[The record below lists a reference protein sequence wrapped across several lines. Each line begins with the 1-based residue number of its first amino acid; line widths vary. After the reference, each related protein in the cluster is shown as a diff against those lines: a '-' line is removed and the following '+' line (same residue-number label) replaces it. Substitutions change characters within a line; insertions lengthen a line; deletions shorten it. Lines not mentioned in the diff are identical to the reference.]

1 MSADRPAK
9 GLGMGLQALLGEAAR
24 PAPAPSVA
32 GDQTSS
38 RGGVRE
44 IEIAKIRPNPNQ
56 PRVQFDEVA
65 LDELADSIR
74 QRGVLQPIL
83 LKSEGD
89 DYLIIA
95 GERRWRAAQR
105 ARLHSIPALVREID
119 DSTTAELALIE
130 NIQRQDLN
138 PLEEAEGYRQLI
150 QRHGHTQDDVG
161 RIVHKS
167 RSHVA
172 NLLRLLDLPA
182 FVRESLL
189 KGDISMGHARA
200 VAASDEPEGLTREI
214 IAKGLSVR
222 QAEQRARRE
231 KNRPGPGADIA
242 RASARNAAKAFD
254 ADLDA
259 LERQLGDILGLKVQV
274 THKGQGGAVVLNYSS
289 LDQLDM
295 ICQRLSGEPI

>member
-9 GLGMGLQALLGEAAR
+9 GLGMGLQALLGEAGR
-24 PAPAPSVA
+24 SPSPTEAAVP
-32 GDQTSS
+32 

-44 IEIAKIRPNPNQ
+44 IELARIRPNPEQ
-56 PRVQFDEVA
+56 PRIHFDETA
-65 LDELADSIR
+65 LDELAESIG

-83 LKSEGD
+83 LRPGGD
-89 DYLIIA
+89 EFIIIA

-105 ARLHSIPALVREID
+105 ARLHTIPAIIREID
-119 DSTTAELALIE
+119 ESTTAELALIE

-150 QRHGHTQDDVG
+150 ERHGHTQDDVG

-167 RSHVA
+167 RSHVS
-172 NLLRLLDLPA
+172 NLLRLLDLPD
-182 FVRESLL
+182 FVRQSLL

-200 VAASDEPEGLTREI
+200 VATAENPEQLTRDI
-214 IAKGLSVR
+214 IARGLSVR
-222 QAEQRARRE
+222 QIEERARRE
-231 KNRPGPGADIA
+231 KLRPAGSANAGHKVA
-242 RASARNAAKAFD
+242 RTTFKTVD
-254 ADLDA
+254 ADLEA
-259 LERQLGDILGLKVQV
+259 LERQLADILGLKVQV
-274 THKGQGGAVVLNYSS
+274 SHKGQGGAVTLHYSS

>member
-1 MSADRPAK
+1 MSVDRPAK

-24 PAPAPSVA
+24 PATAAP
-32 GDQTSS
+32 GEQGSS

-44 IEIAKIRPNPNQ
+44 IEIARIHANPDQ
-56 PRVQFDEVA
+56 PRIQFDEEA
-65 LDELADSIR
+65 LDELAESIR

-83 LKSEGD
+83 LRPDGD
-89 DYLIIA
+89 DYLIVA

-105 ARLHSIPALVREID
+105 ARLHAIPAIVREID
-119 DSTTAELALIE
+119 DSATAELALIE

-150 QRHGHTQDDVG
+150 NRHGHTQDDIG
-161 RIVHKS
+161 RLVHKS

-172 NLLRLLDLPA
+172 NLLRLLDLPE
-182 FVRESLL
+182 FVRASLL

-200 VAASDEPEGLTREI
+200 VATAEDPEELAREV
-214 IAKGLSVR
+214 IAKGFSVR
-222 QAEQRARRE
+222 QTEERARRQ
-231 KNRPGPGADIA
+231 KNRPGPGADIG

-274 THKGQGGAVVLNYSS
+274 THKGQGGSVILNYSS

-295 ICQRLSGEPI
+295 VCQRLSGEPI

>member
-24 PAPAPSVA
+24 PAPTPAA
-32 GDQTSS
+32 GDAPVA

-44 IEIAKIRPNPNQ
+44 IEIARIGPNPNQ
-56 PRVQFDEVA
+56 PRIQFDEDA

-74 QRGVLQPIL
+74 ERGVLQPIL
-83 LKSEGD
+83 LRPDGENFM
-89 DYLIIA
+89 IIA

-105 ARLHSIPALVREID
+105 ARLHAIPAIVREID
-119 DSTTAELALIE
+119 ESTTAELALIE

-138 PLEEAEGYRQLI
+138 ALEEAEGYRQLI
-150 QRHGHTQDDVG
+150 DRHGHTQDDVG

-172 NLLRLLDLPA
+172 NLLRLLDLPEM
-182 FVRESLL
+182 VKQSLL

-200 VAASDEPEGLTREI
+200 VATASDPEELTREI
-214 IAKGLSVR
+214 VAKGLWVR
-222 QAEQRARRE
+222 QAEEWARRE
-231 KNRPGPGADIA
+231 KPRPGPGADIG
-242 RASARNAAKAFD
+242 RASARNAAKAAD
-254 ADLDA
+254 ADLEA

-274 THKGQGGAVVLNYSS
+274 THKGQGGNVTLHYSS